1 MILNVAICEDDRM
14 DAAELH
20 EAIHKAEKKLAFECR
35 LTLYTT
41 GEDFLHSLRLQIPCD
56 LVIMDIYLKEENGIQ
71 IIQKARKL
79 QESLEIA
86 FLTTSKEYAPE
97 AFQLNAIHYI
107 VKPLSELQIQ
117 ELFRRY
123 FERIR
128 LPLHTLKL
136 QTERT
141 ICELPIH
148 RIQKIESRNKGIEI
162 YLSRMKHPVFL
173 NMPFIRLEEEIQAE
187 QLITVSRGLIVNL
200 SFIKQIY
207 RNGNCLLRDGTTII
221 ISRRRRSYV
230 LQRYHDYLFQKS
242 EAGTLL
248 CQ

>member
-1 MILNVAICEDDRM
+1 MILNVAICEDDQL
-14 DAAELH
+14 DSHKLYK
-20 EAIHKAEKKLAFECR
+20 AIHNAEQKLSFECH
-35 LTLYTT
+35 LSQYMT
-41 GEDFLHSLRLQIPCD
+41 GEEFLHSLRQKIPCD
-56 LVIMDIYLKEENGIQ
+56 LVIMDIYLNQENGVQVIH
-71 IIQKARKL
+71 KARLL

-107 VKPLSELQIQ
+107 VKPLTDFQIQ
-117 ELFRRY
+117 EMFRRY

-162 YLSRMKHPVFL
+162 YLSIMESPVFL
-173 NMPFIRLEEEIQAE
+173 NMPFVRLEEEIQE
-187 QLITVSRGLIVNL
+187 EELITVSRGLIVNL

-207 RNGNCLLRDGTTII
+207 RDGNCLLRDGTTII
-221 ISRRRRSYV
+221 ISRRRRSQV
-230 LQRYHDYLFQKS
+230 LQRYHDYLFQRS

>member
-1 MILNVAICEDDRM
+1 MILNVVICEDDHL

-20 EAIHKAEKKLAFECR
+20 EAIHKAEKRLSFECR
-35 LTLYTT
+35 LSLYTS
-41 GEDFLHSLRLQIPCD
+41 GEELLHSLRLNIPCD

-71 IIQKARKL
+71 IIHKARRLK
-79 QESLEIA
+79 ESLEVA
-86 FLTTSKEYAPE
+86 FLTTSKDYAPE

-107 VKPLSELQIQ
+107 VKPVDDFQIQ

-123 FERIR
+123 FERMR

-162 YLSRMKHPVFL
+162 YLSGAADPVFI
-173 NMPFIRLEEEIQAE
+173 NMPFVRIEEEVQDE
-187 QLITVSRGLIVNL
+187 QLITVSRGLILNL
-200 SFIKQIY
+200 SFIQQLH
-207 RNGNCLLRDGTTII
+207 RNGNCLLKDGTTII
-221 ISRRRRSYV
+221 ISRRRRNHVVQSYHNYIY
-230 LQRYHDYLFQKS
+230 QRTETEK
-242 EAGTLL
+242 LL
-248 CQ
+248 CL